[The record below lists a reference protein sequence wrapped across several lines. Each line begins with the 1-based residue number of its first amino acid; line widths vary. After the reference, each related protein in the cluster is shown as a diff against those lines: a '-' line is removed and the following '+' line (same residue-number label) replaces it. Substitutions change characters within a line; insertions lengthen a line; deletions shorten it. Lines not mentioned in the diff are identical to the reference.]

1 MVTFKVNDLKNM
13 NSQLKAFSEFLRLGG
28 AGDDDIFAS
37 RLVSCELI
45 TKDRKS
51 TRLNSSHL

>member
-37 RLVSCELI
+37 IVACY
-45 TKDRKS
+45 
-51 TRLNSSHL
+51 NG